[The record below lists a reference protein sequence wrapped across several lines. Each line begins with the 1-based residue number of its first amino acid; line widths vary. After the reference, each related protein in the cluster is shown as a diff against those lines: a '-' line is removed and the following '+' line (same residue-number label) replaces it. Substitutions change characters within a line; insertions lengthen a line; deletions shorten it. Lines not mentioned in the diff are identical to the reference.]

1 MLCLTEDDLKN
12 KEFLVYVTEFVISEE
27 IMHLFTME
35 EETTIL
41 NSIRTQV
48 IQAGLVYSKETA
60 WELFVKYCE
69 SNSNTLLLNIKKLS
83 VSETSKKI

>member
-1 MLCLTEDDLKN
+1 MLCLTEEEMKN

-27 IMHLFTME
+27 IMHLFTIE

-48 IQAGLVYSKETA
+48 IQAGLTYSKETA
-60 WELFVKYCE
+60 WELFVK
-69 SNSNTLLLNIKKLS
+69 
-83 VSETSKKI
+83 

>member
-1 MLCLTEDDLKN
+1 MLCLTEEEMKN
-12 KEFLVYVTEFVISEE
+12 QEFLVYVTEFIISEE
-27 IMHLFTME
+27 IMHLFTIE

-60 WELFVKYCE
+60 WELFVK
-69 SNSNTLLLNIKKLS
+69 
-83 VSETSKKI
+83 